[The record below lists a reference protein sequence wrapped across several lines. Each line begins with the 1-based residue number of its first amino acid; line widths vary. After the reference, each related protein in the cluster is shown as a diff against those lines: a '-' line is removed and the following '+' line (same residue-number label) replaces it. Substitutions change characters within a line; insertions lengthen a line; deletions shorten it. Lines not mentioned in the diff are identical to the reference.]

1 MEPNPPLFPNKAQ
14 FRKCPQHGAK
24 SHFFNLYFYLYQPK
38 SRTERGLCPV
48 LWPAPQAPAWGPICH
63 YYPTTTAPSP
73 SSRTERDS
81 SAVARVTAP
90 PWGLSTTTAYV
101 PAPGRR
107 GTLNLCCGPAA
118 AAPALGPVY
127 PPLSALY
134 APPNHPAPLA
144 QEGTTEVGSPVPR
157 SHWPQPETHS
167 TIRGPAET
175 RTRSAVEPSGH
186 RVPLGV
192 ASAHASPTGPRRRN
206 HGGGATAP
214 RSHSPSPQ
222 ARSPSFGFTH
232 HRPPSVNSWS
242 STFPK
247 SGFLN
252 TGRHYFGLPPLG
264 VYTR

>member
-144 QEGTTEVGSPVPR
+144 QEGTTEVGDRSHALTGPSPRPIPPSEAQQRHARVARWSPVDTEF
-157 SHWPQPETHS
+157 HWGSRPPMRALLAQEEGTTEVGQRP
-167 TIRGPAET
+167 
-175 RTRSAVEPSGH
+175 
-186 RVPLGV
+186 
-192 ASAHASPTGPRRRN
+192 HALTLP
-206 HGGGATAP
+206 AP
-214 RSHSPSPQ
+214 RLAHHLSGSRTTDHPVSTPGAQ
-222 ARSPSFGFTH
+222 RFRKVGF
-232 HRPPSVNSWS
+232 
-242 STFPK
+242 
-247 SGFLN
+247 
-252 TGRHYFGLPPLG
+252 
-264 VYTR
+264 